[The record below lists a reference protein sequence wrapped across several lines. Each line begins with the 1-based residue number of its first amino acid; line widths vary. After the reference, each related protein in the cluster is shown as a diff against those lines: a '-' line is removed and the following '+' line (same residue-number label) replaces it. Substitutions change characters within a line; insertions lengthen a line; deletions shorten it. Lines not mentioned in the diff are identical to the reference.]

1 VPKTRKVTRRRKR
14 RTVVATKSKRRE
26 RPSST
31 PREASSELPQVS
43 SEPGLDQGKLWVLL
57 DALVDL
63 FKQVV
68 AGIQDPKRATA
79 AATVVRAAAVLLNA
93 LEPRRRVE
101 LVFRTPEWQQ
111 LERALVETLA
121 PYPKAR
127 DAVVATL
134 QRITREG
141 GV

>member
-1 VPKTRKVTRRRKR
+1 MPKARKVTRRRKR
-14 RTVVATKSKRRE
+14 RTTDTTKIRR
-26 RPSST
+26 RRHTSSP
-31 PREASSELPQVS
+31 PREDSSELLQAT
-43 SEPGLDQGKLWVLL
+43 SEPGLDQGRLWVLL

-68 AGIQDPKRATA
+68 AGIQDPRRATA
-79 AATVVRAAAVLLNA
+79 AATVARAAAVLLNA

-121 PYPKAR
+121 PYPRAR

-134 QRITREG
+134 QRMTGER